1 MWIRPFGVEEW
12 MNEHETRARLN
23 VAETCVAHLTV
34 REVLELS
41 DLEGAQEELLS
52 IKLDYGEIPGSLRLR
67 RAIASLY
74 GDVSP
79 EEVLVCHGG
88 IGANFLVLW
97 GLVERGDLVVSVW
110 PTYQQLLSV
119 AEALGAEVRALRL
132 REEDAFLP
140 DLEELS
146 RLCEGRARL
155 ICLNNPNNPTGALMD
170 AGLLSEICG
179 IADRMGAYVLCDEV
193 YRGLEHEGEPYST
206 PSVVDLYERGI
217 STGSVSKVY
226 SASGLRVGWIA
237 ARREV
242 LELFLP
248 IRDYTTISCGK
259 VDDLLSSLLLE
270 NRDEVLAR
278 NLPLVRGNREAL
290 LRWVESTPGLS
301 VVPPR
306 AGTTA
311 FVKFFHR
318 VPSRELCLRLL
329 EEEGVLF
336 VPGTAFGPEHE
347 GYLRLGYA
355 CRREVL
361 EEALSRTSSFLS
373 RLPL

>member
-1 MWIRPFGVEEW
+1 MWIKPFGVEEW
-12 MNEHETRARLN
+12 MNEHETKASLN

-41 DLEGAQEELLS
+41 GFEGALEELLS

-74 GDVSP
+74 RSISP

-88 IGANFLVLW
+88 IGANFLAIW

-119 AEALGAEVRALRL
+119 AEALGAEVRVLRL
-132 REEDAFLP
+132 KEENSFLP

-146 RLCEGRARL
+146 RLCEGRAKL

-170 AGLLSEICG
+170 AKLLSEICEV
-179 IADRMGAYVLCDEV
+179 ADRMGAYVLCDEV
-193 YRGLEHEGEPYST
+193 YRGLEHEGSPYST
-206 PSVVDLYERGI
+206 PSAVDLYERAV
-217 STGSVSKVY
+217 STGSMSKVY
-226 SASGLRVGWIA
+226 SASGLRTGWIA
-237 ARREV
+237 ARKEV
-242 LELFLP
+242 LKLFLP

-270 NRDEVLAR
+270 NREKVLGR
-278 NLPLVRGNREAL
+278 NVPLVRGNKELL
-290 LRWVESTPGLS
+290 LRWVSSTPGLS

-306 AGTTA
+306 GGTTA
-311 FVKFFHR
+311 FVRFCHR
-318 VPSRELCLRLL
+318 IPSRELCLRLL

-361 EEALSRTSSFLS
+361 EEALGKTSSFLA